1 MKKLFATI
9 EWGLSVYAY
18 LHIKKP
24 SCRSHHRLMTKE
36 WLEFSAPKWVACCP
50 AYNTILLPQRSEGN
64 TSVSDP
70 PYARQ
75 SWQSTVVSCPNCS
88 YIPIDPDDCIGNE
101 FCGNDMFQ
109 T

>member
-1 MKKLFATI
+1 
-9 EWGLSVYAY
+9 
-18 LHIKKP
+18 
-24 SCRSHHRLMTKE
+24 MTKE
-36 WLEFSAPKWVACCP
+36 WLEFSAPKLVACCP

-64 TSVSDP
+64 TSVSDL